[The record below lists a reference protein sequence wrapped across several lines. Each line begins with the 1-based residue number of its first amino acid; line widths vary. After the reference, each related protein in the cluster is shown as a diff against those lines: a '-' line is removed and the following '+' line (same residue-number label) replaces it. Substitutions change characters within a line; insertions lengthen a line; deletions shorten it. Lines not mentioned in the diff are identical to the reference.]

1 MKSQLAD
8 FISLLYPR
16 TCYTC
21 DKSLT
26 SAEKFLCLGCELNLP
41 KWETSANKAELLKK
55 FAHQPKVTESFA
67 LMSYMKSGMAQQLI
81 QGIKYKGKKDLGIWL
96 GEKLGLQLQKTIIKP
111 FDLIIPV
118 PLHRSRQKQRGY
130 NQSDLIARGIS
141 TVMDVDMSTTAV
153 ARVKKTNTQT
163 KKAKTDRWTSMDEVF
178 EVINANELDGKVIL
192 IVDDVITTGA
202 TTGRLCDQIAKT
214 DAQELIIAALAAGK

>member
-8 FISLLYPR
+8 FISLIYPR
-16 TCYTC
+16 ICIGCHQT
-21 DKSLT
+21 LT
-26 SAEKFLCLGCELNLP
+26 SAEKFLCLGCEVNLP

-55 FAHQPKVTESFA
+55 FAHQPKVSATYA
-67 LMSYMKSGMAQQLI
+67 LMNYMKSGMAQQLI
-81 QGIKYKGKKDLGIWL
+81 QAIKYKGKKDLGIWL
-96 GEKLGLQLQKTIIKP
+96 GEKLGEQLQKSPIGSL
-111 FDLIIPV
+111 DLIIPV
-118 PLHRSRQKQRGY
+118 PLHKSRQKQRGY
-130 NQSDLIARGIS
+130 NQSELIGRGIS
-141 TVMDVDMSTTAV
+141 QVIEVEMSTAAV
-153 ARVKKTNTQT
+153 ARIRKTNTQT

-178 EVINANELDGKVIL
+178 EVIDPSALEGKKIL